1 MKEHLKASNHEGDE
15 LSDPCQHRR
24 SIGKLLYVTLTKL
37 DNSFS
42 ANRLRKFMGKPR
54 LPHLQD
60 AHMVLKY
67 LKPTPG
73 QGLFFSAS
81 STLHLK
87 SYCDS
92 DWAGCPDTRRF
103 ITYICVFLGD
113 SLISWKSKKQHTA
126 SWSFADVDYRTMA
139 TVVSEIVWL
148 IALLKDFSAQHTQRF
163 CIVISNL

>member
-1 MKEHLKASNHEGDE
+1 MKSPMKEHLKASNHEGDE

-37 DNSFS
+37 DISFS

-60 AHMVLKY
+60 AHMILKY

-103 ITYICVFLGD
+103 ITYVCVFLGD

-126 SWSFADVDYRTMA
+126 S
-139 TVVSEIVWL
+139 
-148 IALLKDFSAQHTQRF
+148 
-163 CIVISNL
+163 